1 MSKVNSRISIPI
13 WVITLSVLLVVL
25 GVIGATNGVAPG
37 ARSQVVSAMPA
48 LYDEQVVISI
58 FESTDPAVVEIAVVL
73 ASSSRSR
80 LFIPQGGQGSGFLVD
95 TEGHILTNYH
105 VIQGATSI
113 RVTLFNGRTVE
124 AQVAGASPADDIALL
139 KVNSAA
145 VEGIVPLTLGD
156 SSTVKPGQM
165 AIALGSPFG
174 LESTI
179 TVGVVSGVE
188 RSRTGILQRPIT
200 GMIQTD
206 ALINPGNSGGPL
218 VDSQGEVMGINTSI
232 ETTPSGITGI
242 GFAVPINTAKAL
254 MTRLVDVENET
265 VKRPWLGISGGG
277 LSPAFAS
284 AFDLG
289 VSQGVYVAT
298 VAPDSPAQAAGLVG
312 EDGGNGATGDVITA
326 VEGNAV
332 SSVEDL
338 VEYFN
343 IRQPGDSVS
352 LTLVR
357 GGLTFSVTV
366 VLGEWPDGF

>member
-1 MSKVNSRISIPI
+1 
-13 WVITLSVLLVVL
+13 
-25 GVIGATNGVAPG
+25 
-37 ARSQVVSAMPA
+37 
-48 LYDEQVVISI
+48 
-58 FESTDPAVVEIAVVL
+58 
-73 ASSSRSR
+73 
-80 LFIPQGGQGSGFLVD
+80 
-95 TEGHILTNYH
+95 
-105 VIQGATSI
+105 
-113 RVTLFNGRTVE
+113 
-124 AQVAGASPADDIALL
+124 
-139 KVNSAA
+139 
-145 VEGIVPLTLGD
+145 
-156 SSTVKPGQM
+156 GQM

-232 ETTPSGITGI
+232 ETTPSGVTGI

-357 GGLTFSVTV
+357 GGLTLSVTV